1 MSRMLELVLNRVAGV
16 EAAIGNVSV
25 GVTNII
31 GEMEVMGRN
40 VCQAGRGQ
48 SHSTTVPVLHDPPN
62 VAQSSPSGGHRGASQ
77 SKAGGMVEDVATPHR
92 PPKQP
97 PSQLAEV
104 PGTGMDMPILVE
116 LDDTSSGS
124 EDNVFRVEGRD
135 RNVTTLAARVHTQPR
150 KKAVPCA
157 RQLLAGSATDTTADT
172 SAEGSPSRAPQSS
185 KYKDPPGYKDRTD
198 FGTSAQLSYK
208 VPSLHPKTNGVS
220 QQAPPTNTT
229 SPALSILLLT
239 EKLAGINLLRAL
251 QIPVRPGT
259 RCWVLHPGFNFEVVG
274 EAKAG
279 VNNKSRSAHVKLVK
293 RCKEGQQFIL
303 FKKIH
308 RHDVP
313 LIFPDDPNIGPNK
326 MCDGYVCTSDN
337 NGQWVRWWS
346 RYVIDMATA
355 EPI

>member
-1 MSRMLELVLNRVAGV
+1 MLELVLNRVAGV

-25 GVTNII
+25 GVTHII

-40 VCQAGRGQ
+40 VCQSKRGQ
-48 SHSTTVPVLHDPPN
+48 SHSTTVPIHHDPPN
-62 VAQSSPSGGHRGASQ
+62 AAMSSPSGGQRATSQ
-77 SKAGGMVEDVATPHR
+77 IQAGGMVDDVETPHR
-92 PPKQP
+92 PPKQA
-97 PSQLAEV
+97 PSQPVEIT
-104 PGTGMDMPILVE
+104 GTGMDKPILVD
-116 LDDTSSGS
+116 LDDSSSGG
-124 EDNVFRVEGRD
+124 EDNVAPVEGRD
-135 RNVTTLAARVHTQPR
+135 KNVLSLAARVHTQPR
-150 KKAVPCA
+150 KRSVPCA
-157 RQLLAGSATDTTADT
+157 RQLLAGATTETSADT
-172 SAEGSPSRAPQSS
+172 SAEGSPSRAQHPSR
-185 KYKDPPGYKDRTD
+185 YKDPPGYKDRTD
-198 FGTSAQLSYK
+198 FGESAQLSYK

-220 QQAPPTNTT
+220 QQDPPTYTT
-229 SPALSILLLT
+229 SLAFSRLLLT
-239 EKLAGINLLRAL
+239 HKLVDVNLLHVV

-259 RCWVLHPGFNFEVVG
+259 RCWILHPGFNFEVVG

-279 VNNKSRSAHVKLVK
+279 VNNKSRNAHIKLVK